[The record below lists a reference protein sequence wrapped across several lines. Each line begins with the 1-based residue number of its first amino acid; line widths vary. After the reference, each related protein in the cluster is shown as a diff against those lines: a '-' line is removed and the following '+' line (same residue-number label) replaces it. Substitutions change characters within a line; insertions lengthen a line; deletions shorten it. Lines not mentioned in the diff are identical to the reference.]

1 MAFITMS
8 ENLSVKIKSIDDQHS
23 KLFDLIND
31 FYDNIKNRSN
41 VENILGLINGMKE
54 YTQSHF
60 KTEENFMLQLNYPY
74 YDAHKNEHDIFIS
87 KITTVE
93 DKIRSGKL
101 VVSFEITGFLRD
113 WLKNHIQVTDKK
125 YSSFFIQNGIK

>member
-1 MAFITMS
+1 MS